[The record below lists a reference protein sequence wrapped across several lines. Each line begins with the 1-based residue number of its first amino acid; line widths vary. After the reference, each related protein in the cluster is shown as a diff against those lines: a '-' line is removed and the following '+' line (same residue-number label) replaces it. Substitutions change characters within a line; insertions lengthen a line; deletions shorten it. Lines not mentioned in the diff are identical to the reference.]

1 MQAKNVQRYSR
12 ALALVFAAV
21 VPTVARAQRLVG
33 TVTDSVHHVPLS
45 DATVVATPV
54 TAASDPVFHS
64 THTDAKG
71 RFALDS
77 LRPGRYSISVE
88 HAFTDSIGLDV
99 PSRVV
104 AIAGNGTTNTALAL
118 PSVATLRRVL
128 CPAALG
134 DTTLGV
140 MLGVVRKPDGS
151 AAAGGRVVLSWTELA
166 ADKATLTIH
175 REERTAS
182 ATTDSL
188 GVYRACGVPTGI
200 ALLVQA
206 QLGSQQSGVIT
217 EQVGEA
223 AVLVRDLALG
233 SEGATASSAGVAD
246 SGTAAG
252 TIGQG
257 VLTGSVIGARGEPI
271 VAAHVNLVGTER
283 STSVDATGAFRFAGL
298 PTGTQGFEVV
308 ALGYLPRRFRAEITR
323 DTRAGEVRLD
333 KAVVV
338 LDSVRVT
345 ARRKYDARAY
355 PEFEGRLRRGGI
367 GRFVTE
373 EMIDHQHP
381 FVLSDMLR
389 TISGITVH
397 VAPNGTPEL
406 DCNNRSVSTLLGQI
420 KASNLP
426 NGSSIAE
433 DAGSSPWKVYID
445 GVFDRGA
452 DVNRLLPEAVHGVE
466 IYHRGEAPTMYP
478 TGICGVV
485 LIWSK

>member
-1 MQAKNVQRYSR
+1 VRSYFF
-12 ALALVFAAV
+12 ALAITVATA
-21 VPTVARAQRLVG
+21 VPTVARSQRLVG
-33 TVTDSVHHVPLS
+33 TVTDSVHHSPLS
-45 DATVVATPV
+45 DATVVATAV
-54 TAASDPVFHS
+54 NSASDSVFH
-64 THTDAKG
+64 TTRTDAKG

-77 LRPGRYSISVE
+77 LRAGRYSISVE

-99 PSRVV
+99 PSRIV

-118 PSVATLRRVL
+118 PSVTTLRRTL
-128 CPAALG
+128 CPAALK

-140 MLGVVRKPDGS
+140 LLGVVRKSGGS
-151 AAAGGRVVLSWTELA
+151 AAAGGRVVLSWNELA
-166 ADKATLTIH
+166 ADKTTLTIH

-188 GVYRACGVPTGI
+188 GVYRACGVPTGVT
-200 ALLVQA
+200 LLVQA
-206 QLGSQQSGVIT
+206 QLGSQQSGVIS
-217 EQVGEA
+217 EQIGEA
-223 AVLVRDLALG
+223 GVLVRDLALG
-233 SEGATASSAGVAD
+233 SEGATAAGAGIAD
-246 SGTAAG
+246 SGSATGTA
-252 TIGQG
+252 GQG
-257 VLTGSVIGARGEPI
+257 VLTGSVIGARGESI

-283 STSVDATGAFRFAGL
+283 STSVDAAGAFRFGGL

-345 ARRKYDARAY
+345 ARRKYDVRAY
-355 PEFEGRLRRGGI
+355 PEFESRARRGGI

-373 EMIDHQHP
+373 ELIEQQHP

-389 TISGITVH
+389 TISGINVR
-397 VAPNGTPEL
+397 VEPNGAPVL
-406 DCNNRSVSTLLGQI
+406 DCNRSVSTLIGSMK
-420 KASNLP
+420 KADTP
-426 NGSSIAE
+426 HGWSIAE
-433 DAGSSPWKVYID
+433 DSGDSPWKVYID
-445 GVFDRGA
+445 GLFDRGA

-466 IYHRGEAPTMYP
+466 IYHRNEAPAMYP
-478 TGICGVV
+478 SGVCGVV